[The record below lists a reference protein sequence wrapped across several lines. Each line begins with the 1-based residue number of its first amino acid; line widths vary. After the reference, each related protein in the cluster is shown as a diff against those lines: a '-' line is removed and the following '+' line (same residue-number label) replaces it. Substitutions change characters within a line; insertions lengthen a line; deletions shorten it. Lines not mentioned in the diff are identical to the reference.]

1 MTGPES
7 SRSKPL
13 KIGEIAVANRVLLA
27 PMSGVTDAPFRRLA
41 ATLGAGLV
49 VSEMTASDELV
60 HGRPM
65 SLLRCETAGV
75 GPHVVQLAGCEAH
88 WMAEGARVA
97 EASGADI
104 IDINM
109 GCPAR
114 HVTGG
119 QSGSAL
125 MRDLDHALTLIEAT
139 IAAVK
144 VPVTLKMRLG
154 WDDRSLNAP
163 ELARRAEQA
172 GVQMITVHG
181 RTRCQFY
188 KGTADWAAVRAV
200 RDAVSV
206 PLVVNGDITSFEKAV
221 QALEVSGA
229 DAVMIGRGAQGQPWL
244 PGQIGRRL
252 ETGQAET
259 TPSLAEQLA
268 HVRALYDEVCS
279 HYGLRIGLKHARKH
293 LGWALEIAAQCSRAP
308 AETLKGWRQKILTAE
323 DPHRVHRSL
332 QDAFDDFCMECCRMT
347 SVAEHRRAVP
357 ADSEA
362 ILNALPNP
370 VLLVA
375 PDGRI
380 VDANIAAESF
390 FEISTQFLRR
400 QSLKELVPFGS
411 PLLALIDQVR
421 SSGSPVN
428 EYKVDL
434 GTPRIGG
441 DRQVDLHVAP
451 LTERPGHIVV
461 MLQER
466 TIADKMD
473 RQLTHRSAARSV
485 IALAAML
492 AHEIK
497 NPLSG
502 IRGAAQL
509 LEQAASSEDR
519 MLTRLIC
526 DEADRIVT
534 LVDRMEVFG
543 DDRPVARGP
552 VNIHSVLD
560 HVKRLA
566 QSGFARNV
574 RFIEDYDP
582 SLPPVLA
589 NQDQLIQVFL
599 NLVKN
604 AAEAVADLGSDAE
617 IQLTTAFRPG
627 VRLSV
632 PGKKSRVSL
641 PLEFCVKDN
650 GSGVP
655 EDLLPNLFD
664 PFVTTKQT
672 GSGLGLALV
681 AKIVGDHGGII
692 ECESQP
698 RKTTFRVLMPMFNP
712 TKQFDQSNRDG
723 VPGTLP
729 PASQD
734 AR

>member
-1 MTGPES
+1 
-7 SRSKPL
+7 
-13 KIGEIAVANRVLLA
+13 
-27 PMSGVTDAPFRRLA
+27 
-41 ATLGAGLV
+41 
-49 VSEMTASDELV
+49 
-60 HGRPM
+60 
-65 SLLRCETAGV
+65 
-75 GPHVVQLAGCEAH
+75 
-88 WMAEGARVA
+88 
-97 EASGADI
+97 
-104 IDINM
+104 
-109 GCPAR
+109 
-114 HVTGG
+114 
-119 QSGSAL
+119 
-125 MRDLDHALTLIEAT
+125 
-139 IAAVK
+139 
-144 VPVTLKMRLG
+144 
-154 WDDRSLNAP
+154 
-163 ELARRAEQA
+163 
-172 GVQMITVHG
+172 
-181 RTRCQFY
+181 
-188 KGTADWAAVRAV
+188 
-200 RDAVSV
+200 
-206 PLVVNGDITSFEKAV
+206 
-221 QALEVSGA
+221 
-229 DAVMIGRGAQGQPWL
+229 
-244 PGQIGRRL
+244 
-252 ETGQAET
+252 
-259 TPSLAEQLA
+259 
-268 HVRALYDEVCS
+268 
-279 HYGLRIGLKHARKH
+279 
-293 LGWALEIAAQCSRAP
+293 
-308 AETLKGWRQKILTAE
+308 
-323 DPHRVHRSL
+323 
-332 QDAFDDFCMECCRMT
+332 MT
-347 SVAEHRRAVP
+347 SAAEHRRAP
-357 ADSEA
+357 PSDSDA

-370 VLLVA
+370 VLLIA
-375 PDGRI
+375 PDGKI
-380 VDANIAAESF
+380 VDANMAAESF

-492 AHEIK
+492 AHEMK

-566 QSGFARNV
+566 QSGFARNI
-574 RFIEDYDP
+574 RFVEDYDP

-604 AAEAVADLGSDAE
+604 AAEAVVDLGSDGE

-627 VRLSV
+627 VRLSIRERNR
-632 PGKKSRVSL
+632 GCRCRSNSASR
-641 PLEFCVKDN
+641 
-650 GSGVP
+650 
-655 EDLLPNLFD
+655 
-664 PFVTTKQT
+664 TT
-672 GSGLGLALV
+672 AP
-681 AKIVGDHGGII
+681 A
-692 ECESQP
+692 C
-698 RKTTFRVLMPMFNP
+698 RKTCCP
-712 TKQFDQSNRDG
+712 TCSIRSSPPNRPAVGSASRWWPRSSATTAASSNANRSRAKPSFACCCRCSTP
-723 VPGTLP
+723 PGNSNKATATTHRERRRLP
-729 PASQD
+729 H
-734 AR
+734 RTRR